1 MSSRAQVAVLPPL
14 GRRAPRPGAITAAV
28 RERPALRVVAFA
40 AFGLYGVLR
49 WASMLSPAPTWRSLG
64 MLAVA
69 TAIVAMGV
77 LLEGRLRALLVFAGI
92 VALLAMFAFS
102 GVPFSWVR
110 HLRIWATGD
119 GVGQGLSGLPR
130 TLIPYA
136 GLDPWIREVIL
147 LGGGLLLLGSALI
160 LALAPRPLS
169 EARRAVSAIPL
180 LTLAVLP
187 STINRPPGVY
197 VHGLL
202 LFGLLAL
209 FIWGERLDQ
218 DDGAV
223 VVGVA
228 AIAAAAGMAFAPV
241 LDTHKPWVNYQ
252 ALTSSLAPGAS
263 ESFDWSQ
270 RYGPLAWPRK
280 GHEVID
286 IKAAHQD
293 YWKAQN
299 LDVFNGRG
307 WIAGEAAG
315 GDSQLVGVDPSSI
328 QTWTQKLT
336 VTLRAMKTTNV
347 IAAGFALQPTH
358 IASAVSAGVS
368 PGTWTTGT
376 QLGPGDSYQVSV
388 YDPHPTSGQLET
400 AGADYPDTLIS
411 YRALFIPA
419 AAVGTELVFPAFGS
433 QERLQSFGVP
443 PQSHPARLI
452 KTSPY
457 GRAYAL
463 AQRLARGSATPYDFV
478 TAVKS
483 YLSHGFTYNENTPVH
498 QYPLESFL
506 FKDKY
511 GYCQQFAG
519 AMALLLRMGGVPAR
533 VSVGF
538 TNGSYNTSGHDY
550 VVADIDAHAWVE
562 AWFPHFGW
570 VRFDPTPA
578 VAPARGGKLPI
589 VSAAPNLK
597 PGAAGSPSVRGL
609 GSGPTGPVAAAKS
622 HGATSPLVWI
632 IPLALLAAAALVLL
646 ALTRTTGEPSAEE
659 MLAELE
665 RALARSGRTIAAGV
679 TLAEL
684 ERRFRTSPD
693 AAAYIRAIRMA
704 RFAGH
709 GRPPTTDE
717 RRALRSQLRAGLGLG
732 GLLRGLWA
740 LPPRWRMPAI
750 RRRPRPSTPGPR
762 PSTS

>member
-1 MSSRAQVAVLPPL
+1 M
-14 GRRAPRPGAITAAV
+14 
-28 RERPALRVVAFA
+28 
-40 AFGLYGVLR
+40 LR
-49 WASMLSPAPTWRSLG
+49 WAGMLSPAPTWRSLG

-69 TAIVAMGV
+69 TAIVAIGV

-119 GVGQGLSGLPR
+119 GIGQGLSGLPR
-130 TLIPYA
+130 TLIPYT

-147 LGGGLLLLGSALI
+147 LGGGLLLLGSALV

-209 FIWGERLDQ
+209 FVWGERLDQ

-307 WIAGEAAG
+307 WVAGEAAG
-315 GDSQLVGVDPSSI
+315 GNQLVGVDQSSI

-358 IASAVSAGVS
+358 IASAVSTGVS

-400 AGADYPDTLIS
+400 AGQDYPDTLIG
-411 YRALFIPA
+411 YRAMFLPGDRRRHRGRVPGVRVTWAVADLRRATADSPSALF
-419 AAVGTELVFPAFGS
+419 
-433 QERLQSFGVP
+433 Q
-443 PQSHPARLI
+443 
-452 KTSPY
+452 
-457 GRAYAL
+457 AL
-463 AQRLARGSATPYDFV
+463 TLRSRICPV
-478 TAVKS
+478 TAPGSRVS
-483 YLSHGFTYNENTPVH
+483 DALRLRHGRQVVPV
-498 QYPLESFL
+498 
-506 FKDKY
+506 
-511 GYCQQFAG
+511 ARV
-519 AMALLLRMGGVPAR
+519 LLQREHARAPVPAR
-533 VSVGF
+533 ELPV
-538 TNGSYNTSGHDY
+538 HRQ
-550 VVADIDAHAWVE
+550 
-562 AWFPHFGW
+562 
-570 VRFDPTPA
+570 VRLLPA
-578 VAPARGGKLPI
+578 VR
-589 VSAAPNLK
+589 
-597 PGAAGSPSVRGL
+597 
-609 GSGPTGPVAAAKS
+609 
-622 HGATSPLVWI
+622 
-632 IPLALLAAAALVLL
+632 
-646 ALTRTTGEPSAEE
+646 
-659 MLAELE
+659 
-665 RALARSGRTIAAGV
+665 RSDG
-679 TLAEL
+679 
-684 ERRFRTSPD
+684 D
-693 AAAYIRAIRMA
+693 AAAD
-704 RFAGH
+704 
-709 GRPPTTDE
+709 GR
-717 RRALRSQLRAGLGLG
+717 G
-732 GLLRGLWA
+732 
-740 LPPRWRMPAI
+740 
-750 RRRPRPSTPGPR
+750 PGPSLCR
-762 PSTS
+762 LHERLV

>member
-69 TAIVAMGV
+69 TAVVALGI
-77 LLEGRLRALLVFAGI
+77 LLEGRARPLLMFAGI
-92 VALLAMFAFS
+92 VALLALFAFS

-110 HLRIWATGD
+110 HLRIWATAD
-119 GVGQGLSGLPR
+119 GIGQGLSGLPR
-130 TLIPYA
+130 TLVPYS
-136 GLDPWIREVIL
+136 GLNPWIREVML

-160 LALAPRPLS
+160 LALAPRPVT
-169 EARRAVSAIPL
+169 ETRRAIAAVPL

-209 FIWGERLDQ
+209 FVWGERLDQ
-218 DDGAV
+218 DDGTT

-228 AIAAAAGMAFAPV
+228 AVAAAAGMAFAPA
-241 LDTHKPWVNYQ
+241 LDTHKPWINYQ

-286 IKAAHQD
+286 IQAAHAD

-307 WIAGEAAG
+307 WVAGEAAG
-315 GDSQLVGVDPSSI
+315 GNQLAGVDPSSI
-328 QTWTQKLT
+328 QAWTQTLK
-336 VTLRAMKTTNV
+336 VTLRAMKTTDV
-347 IAAGFALQPTH
+347 IAAGFASQPTH
-358 IASAVSAGVS
+358 ISSAVSAGIS
-368 PGTWTTGT
+368 PGTWTTSS

-388 YDPHPTSGQLET
+388 YDPRPTSGQLET
-400 AGADYPDTLIS
+400 AGDDYSDTLIG
-411 YRALFIPA
+411 YRAMFIPA
-419 AAVGTELVFPAFGS
+419 TAAGTEVVFPAFGS
-433 QERLQSFGVP
+433 HERVQTFGVP
-443 PQSHPARLI
+443 PQSHPARLV
-452 KTSPY
+452 KHSPY
-457 GRAYAL
+457 GRAYTL
-463 AQRLARGSATPYDFV
+463 AQRLARRSATPYQFV
-478 TAVKS
+478 TSVMS
-483 YLSHGFTYNENTPVH
+483 YLSHGFSYNENTPVH
-498 QYPLESFL
+498 QYPLEAFL
-506 FKDKY
+506 FTDKY

-519 AMALLLRMGGVPAR
+519 AMAMLLRMGGIPAR
-533 VSVGF
+533 VGVGF
-538 TNGSYNTSGHDY
+538 TTGSYNTSGHDY
-550 VVADIDAHAWVE
+550 VVGDIDAHAWVE
-562 AWFPHFGW
+562 AWFPHYGW

-589 VSAAPNLK
+589 VSNAPSLK
-597 PGAAGSPSVRGL
+597 PGAQGTPSVRGL
-609 GSGPTGPVAAAKS
+609 GSGPAAAATAANS
-622 HGATSPLVWI
+622 HGGTSPLVWI
-632 IPLALLAAAALVLL
+632 VPLALLAAVAVLL
-646 ALTRTTGEPSAEE
+646 LAVTRTTGEPSADE

-665 RALARSGRTIAAGV
+665 RALTRSGRTISTGV

-684 ERRFRTSPD
+684 ERRFRTSPE

-704 RFAGH
+704 RFAGD
-709 GRPPTTDE
+709 GRAPTTDQ
-717 RRALRSQLRAGLGLG
+717 RRALRAQLRAGLGMG

-740 LPPRWRMPAI
+740 LPPRWRMPAL
-750 RRRPRPSTPGPR
+750 RPRPRAGT
-762 PSTS
+762 T

>member
-1 MSSRAQVAVLPPL
+1 VSSRAQVAVFPPL
-14 GRRAPRPGAITAAV
+14 GRRAPRPGATTVAI
-28 RERPALRVVAFA
+28 RERRALRVLAFA
-40 AFGLYGVLR
+40 AFGLYGALR
-49 WASMLSPAPTWRSLG
+49 WASMLHPAPTWRSLG

-69 TAIVAMGV
+69 TAIVAIGI
-77 LLEGRLRALLVFAGI
+77 LLDGRARALLVFAGV

-110 HLRIWATGD
+110 HLRIWATAD
-119 GVGQGLSGLPR
+119 GIGQGLSGLPR
-130 TLIPYA
+130 TLIPYT
-136 GLDPWIREVIL
+136 GLDPWIREVML

-169 EARRAVSAIPL
+169 ETRRAVSAIPL

-209 FIWGERLDQ
+209 FVWGERLDQ

-228 AIAAAAGMAFAPV
+228 AIAAAAGMAFAPAI
-241 LDTHKPWVNYQ
+241 DSHKPWVNYQ

-307 WIAGEAAG
+307 WVAGEAAG
-315 GDSQLVGVDPSSI
+315 GSQLAGVDPDSI
-328 QTWTQKLT
+328 QQWTQTLT
-336 VTLRAMKTTNV
+336 VTLRAMKTNNV
-347 IAAGFALQPTH
+347 IAAGYASQPTH
-358 IASAVSAGVS
+358 ISSGVSAGVS
-368 PGTWTTGT
+368 PGTWTTNT
-376 QLGPGDSYQVSV
+376 QLGPGDSYQVSA

-400 AGADYPDTLIS
+400 AGEDYPDTLIG

-419 AAVGTELVFPAFGS
+419 TAAGTELVFPTFGS
-433 QERLQSFGVP
+433 HEHLQSFGVP
-443 PQSHPARLI
+443 PQSHPARLM

-463 AQRLARGSATPYDFV
+463 AHRLAHRSATPYNFV
-478 TAVKS
+478 QAVMS
-483 YLSHGFTYNENTPVH
+483 YLSHGFSYNENTPVH

-506 FKDKY
+506 FNDKY

-519 AMALLLRMGGVPAR
+519 SMALLLRMGGLPAR
-533 VSVGF
+533 VAVGF
-538 TNGSYNTSGHDY
+538 TNGSYSTSGHDY
-550 VVADIDAHAWVE
+550 VVGDIDAHAWVE
-562 AWFPHFGW
+562 AWFPHYGW

-578 VAPARGGKLPI
+578 VAPARGGKLAI
-589 VSAAPNLK
+589 VSNAPSLK
-597 PGAAGSPSVRGL
+597 PGGQGTPSVRGL
-609 GSGPTGPVAAAKS
+609 GSGPTGAATAAKGR
-622 HGATSPLVWI
+622 GATSPLVWI
-632 IPLALLAAAALVLL
+632 IPLAVLAVVAVVLL
-646 ALTRTTGEPSAEE
+646 ALTRTTGEPSADE

-665 RALARSGRTIAAGV
+665 RALARSGRTIASGV
-679 TLAEL
+679 TLVEL

-693 AAAYIRAIRMA
+693 AAAYIRTIRMA
-704 RFAGH
+704 RFAGD
-709 GRPPTTDE
+709 GRAPTTDE
-717 RRALRSQLRAGLGLG
+717 RRALRAQLRAGLGMG

-740 LPPRWRMPAI
+740 LPPRWRMPAL
-750 RRRPRPSTPGPR
+750 RRHSRPSTSGPR

>member
-69 TAIVAMGV
+69 TGIVAIGV

-119 GVGQGLSGLPR
+119 GIGQGLSGLPR
-130 TLIPYA
+130 TLIPYT

-147 LGGGLLLLGSALI
+147 LGGGLLLLGSALV

-169 EARRAVSAIPL
+169 EARRAVAAIPL

-209 FIWGERLDQ
+209 FVWGERLDQ

-286 IKAAHQD
+286 IQAKHAD

-299 LDVFNGRG
+299 LDVFNGRE
-307 WIAGEAAG
+307 WVAGEAAG
-315 GDSQLVGVDPSSI
+315 SNQLTGVDPSSV

-358 IASAVSAGVS
+358 IASAVSAGAS

-400 AGADYPDTLIS
+400 AGQDYPDTLIG
-411 YRALFIPA
+411 YRGLFVPA
-419 AAVGTELVFPAFGS
+419 TAAGTELVFPAFGS
-433 QERLQSFGVP
+433 HEQLQSFGVP
-443 PQSHPARLI
+443 PQSHPVRLI

-463 AQRLARGSATPYDFV
+463 AQRLVRRSATPYDFV
-478 TAVKS
+478 TGVKA
-483 YLSHGFTYNENTPVH
+483 YLSHGFSYNENTPVH

-506 FKDKY
+506 FNDKY

-589 VSAAPNLK
+589 ISAAPNLK
-597 PGAAGSPSVRGL
+597 PGAQGSPSVRGL
-609 GSGPTGPVAAAKS
+609 GSGPTGPVTAAKS

-632 IPLALLAAAALVLL
+632 IPLALLAAAAVVLL

-693 AAAYIRAIRMA
+693 AAAYIRTIRMA
-704 RFAGH
+704 RFAGD
-709 GRPPTTDE
+709 GRSPTTDE
-717 RRALRSQLRAGLGLG
+717 RRALRTQLRAGLGLG

-740 LPPRWRMPAI
+740 LPPRWRMPALH
-750 RRRPRPSTPGPR
+750 RRPEPSSSGPR